1 MTIAGWNLQSTYIY
15 RVASGRTKSVQKICT
30 HQKTYNLKNPYK
42 IRTNKNPYTAKIS
55 DIQEIG
61 TKKCVFWQSLPVPK
75 LSFCIQLCYHS
86 GLTYYKTFFK
96 YLKEPFLPLI
106 MHCVRI
112 LFSFQPYN
120 INFSFLPFAIN
131 GEKRKVF
138 NILYIH

>member
-1 MTIAGWNLQSTYIY
+1 MLGEI
-15 RVASGRTKSVQKICT
+15 
-30 HQKTYNLKNPYK
+30 YNLHTYTGWPVAVQNPYK
-42 IRTNKNPYTAKIS
+42 KSVLTKKHIIWKIRTKYVQIKNPYTAKIS